1 MITYSHRRSRGPMSL
16 TRLPLIALCWERWNE
31 RETAS
36 IPAVLGETKP
46 AAWWKHQQ
54 QGHRERGRD
63 HRARFVNKH
72 ELCALMMSRWRRHKR
87 ATTVGDFNF
96 LSLSKACKAFKF
108 SFSWVRLINDLSRL
122 QRKICDFKEHNHNT
136 ADSYFSGTCMQA
148 AWMQPQ
154 SDFLHMQILFSFDLN
169 K

>member
-72 ELCALMMSRWRRHKR
+72 ELCALMMSHWRRGQRRLGILTFWVWIKNAKLSNSAFHESDWSTNSDASKERSVTSRSTITTQRILIFQAR
-87 ATTVGDFNF
+87 ACRRPGCSRSPT
-96 LSLSKACKAFKF
+96 SYICKF
-108 SFSWVRLINDLSRL
+108 SSHLI
-122 QRKICDFKEHNHNT
+122 
-136 ADSYFSGTCMQA
+136 
-148 AWMQPQ
+148 
-154 SDFLHMQILFSFDLN
+154 
-169 K
+169 